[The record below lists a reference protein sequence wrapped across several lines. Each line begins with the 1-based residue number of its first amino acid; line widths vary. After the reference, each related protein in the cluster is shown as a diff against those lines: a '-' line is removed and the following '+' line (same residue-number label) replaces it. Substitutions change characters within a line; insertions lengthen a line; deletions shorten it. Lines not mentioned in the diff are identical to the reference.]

1 MKFNK
6 WQSVDGVT
14 RNAVLQVVSSEISTN
29 FTSTSTSFVDVTGM
43 SLAITPTS
51 ATSKILVSFNVSWY
65 VTRATTTGLVAFQI
79 LRDSTTVFAPWINN
93 GTGTYALGTAVT
105 GGTAITVR
113 DITKYEF
120 LDSPNTTN
128 QITYKLQGSTY
139 SSLNSGSFTVNE
151 TSTTGLH
158 KSTITLME
166 IAQ

>member
-29 FTSTSTSFVDVTGM
+29 FTSTSTSFVDVTDM

-65 VTRATTTGLVAFQI
+65 TTRSSTTGLIAFQI
-79 LRDSTTVFAPWINN
+79 LRDSTVVFAPWVNN
-93 GTGTYALGTAVT
+93 GTGNFALGASITGATVVT
-105 GGTAITVR
+105 LRNIN
-113 DITKYEF
+113 KYEF
-120 LDSPNTTN
+120 LDNPNTTN
-128 QITYKLQGSTY
+128 QITYKLQGSLF
-139 SSLNSGSFTVNE
+139 SSLNSASFAVNE
-151 TSTTGLH
+151 TSTSGLN
-158 KSTITLME
+158 KSVITLME